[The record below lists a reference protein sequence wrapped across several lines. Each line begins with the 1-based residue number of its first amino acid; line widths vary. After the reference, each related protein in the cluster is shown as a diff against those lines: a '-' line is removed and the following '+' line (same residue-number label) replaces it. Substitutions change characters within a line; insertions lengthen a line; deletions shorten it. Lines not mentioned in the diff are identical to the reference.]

1 MVFSEVGAFT
11 FVPTGAE
18 QLFQA
23 IRHKFSLICFS
34 SAHETGVKLHG
45 VQFILPKCY
54 RKYFTWYGDP
64 GDTQDSE
71 TQRMTFFF
79 SNEFSNAL

>member
-54 RKYFTWYGDP
+54 RKYFT
-64 GDTQDSE
+64 
-71 TQRMTFFF
+71 
-79 SNEFSNAL
+79 

>member
-1 MVFSEVGAFT
+1 MFFSEVGAFT

-34 SAHETGVKLHG
+34 SAHETGVKLHV
-45 VQFILPKCY
+45 VQFILLKCY
-54 RKYFTWYGDP
+54 RKYFTSYGDT

-71 TQRMTFFF
+71 TQRMTFFL
-79 SNEFSNAL
+79 SKEFLNAL